1 MRYFFAVF
9 FFAIVATVTILGF
22 RGDSSEKPPWM
33 IFPDMDDQPRY
44 KPQATNEYFQN
55 RMNDRPRPANT
66 VIRGQEW
73 NVKEVFGS
81 SFTTDEFTATAL
93 NEGKNPDGS
102 WASDFPIEVTNSAME
117 LGRRKYE
124 IFCHVCHGAAGDG
137 KGVTSQYG
145 ILATNLQLEMYR
157 DMAGGE
163 IFNTITHGKNTM
175 YGYGDKLTPE
185 ERWAIV
191 LYVRALQLS
200 QNASIEQ
207 VPADKRKELG
217 L

>member
-9 FFAIVATVTILGF
+9 FFSIVATVTILGF
-22 RGDSSEKPPWM
+22 RGDSSEKEPWM

-44 KPQATNEYFQN
+44 KPQGTNEYFGN

-73 NVKEVFGS
+73 DVKEIFDS
-81 SFTTDEFTATAL
+81 AFATDEFTATAL
-93 NEGKNPDGS
+93 NEGKNADGS
-102 WASDFPIEVTNSAME
+102 WAEDFPIEVTNSAME
-117 LGRRKYE
+117 LGRKKYE

-145 ILATNLQLEMYR
+145 ILASDLRLEMYR

-185 ERWAIV
+185 ERWAVV